1 MRDLWP
7 AVTDL
12 ADPLNPRLVFATLAD
27 YLAWID
33 ASPRRWSHVD
43 SLAGRFGFAGTHT
56 YEEARNLIAHGWT
69 EGRQRIAQAITRAM
83 QVQPPEPARV
93 DGYDVGGA
101 YPCVP
106 LAVAGEP
113 ACMVSPTVDATAQRP
128 IVDIWFAPGIR
139 AGGTPDQ
146 YLRRGAAILAYS
158 LTLEDAGYRVA
169 LTAAQVSSSGG
180 GPERDSHS
188 IACRVTVKA
197 PDQPLDADRLA
208 FVMMHASMHRRINFA
223 AWERLSPTLE
233 RTQVSGYGATH
244 PAPLSTI
251 PEGVIYFPP
260 VDVDHPERFNTQ
272 EGANARVRDALVA
285 AGILPPAE

>member
-1 MRDLWP
+1 MRALWP
-7 AVTDL
+7 DATDL
-12 ADPLNPRLVFATLAD
+12 TDPVHPRLVFETLAD
-27 YLAWID
+27 YLSWID
-33 ASPRRWSHVD
+33 ASPRRWRNNHSTE
-43 SLAGRFGFAGTHT
+43 AGSSGFFGTHT
-56 YEEARNLIAHGWT
+56 YAEARSLITHGWP
-69 EGRQRIAQAITRAM
+69 EGRQKIAQAITRAM

-93 DGYDVGGA
+93 DGFDVGGA
-101 YPCVP
+101 YPHVT

-169 LTAAQVSSSGG
+169 LTAAQLTVSKGYSN
-180 GPERDSHS
+180 HN

-197 PDQPLDADRLA
+197 PDQPLDVDRLA
-208 FVMMHASMHRRINFA
+208 FVMMHAGMHRRINFS

-233 RTQVSGYGATH
+233 NMGQMYAYGSTQ
-244 PAPLSTI
+244 PAPLDTI

-285 AGILPPAE
+285 AGVLAPAE